1 MNANRR
7 PPRCLEE
14 SMSFKETTQNPRTQA
29 LLLLAPAMAIYCIFA
44 LYPMLDVIV
53 MSFQKWNGLDPE
65 RQFVGLANYSAIFT
79 RDPVFWIAFRNT
91 VIWTLMSLVVPP
103 TVGLLL
109 ALSLNQKIFGRNSL
123 RAIFYLPVIIAPIA
137 VATMWK
143 WMYDP
148 FFGLFSQLLTNWG
161 LQGWIKDWLGNKDI
175 ALYSVFVAYVWQT
188 VGFSMVLFL
197 AGLQN
202 VSQTLVEAARI
213 DGAGRWAIFRHV
225 TLPALRPTM
234 TIVLVLSIIS
244 SLKAFDIVYGLT
256 GGGPAQSTQMLA
268 LWAFTQAMQ
277 IFDFGRGAAISVV
290 LLLITM
296 VIVVPYLRWMQKN
309 EESES

>member
-1 MNANRR
+1 MSLRQTTHD
-7 PPRCLEE
+7 PRV
-14 SMSFKETTQNPRTQA
+14 QA
-29 LLLLAPAMAIYCIFA
+29 FILLVPALAIYAIFA
-44 LYPMLDVIV
+44 LYPMLNVVVI
-53 MSFQKWNGLDPE
+53 SFQKWNGLDPQ
-65 RQFVGLANYSAIFT
+65 RPFVGFANYTAIFT
-79 RDPVFWIAFRNT
+79 RDPVFWVAFKNT
-91 VIWTLMSLVVPP
+91 VIWTLMSLIFPP
-103 TVGLLL
+103 LVGLLL

-148 FFGLFSQLLTNWG
+148 FFGLFSQMLTSWG
-161 LQGWIKDWLGNKDI
+161 MQTWIKDWLGDKDI
-175 ALYSVFVAYVWQT
+175 ALYSVFIAYLWQT

-213 DGAGRWAIFRHV
+213 DGAGRWAVFKHV
-225 TLPALRPTM
+225 TLPALRPTI

-296 VIVVPYLRWMQKN
+296 AIVIPYLRWTQKH
-309 EESES
+309 EEVES

>member
-1 MNANRR
+1 MSLRQTTHD
-7 PPRCLEE
+7 PR
-14 SMSFKETTQNPRTQA
+14 MQA
-29 LLLLAPAMAIYCIFA
+29 FILLVPALAIYAIFA
-44 LYPMLDVIV
+44 LYPMLNVVII
-53 MSFQKWNGLDPE
+53 SFQKWNGLDPQ
-65 RQFVGLANYSAIFT
+65 RPFVGLANYTAIFT
-79 RDPVFWIAFRNT
+79 RDPVFWVAFKNT
-91 VIWTLMSLVVPP
+91 VIWTLMSLIFPP
-103 TVGLLL
+103 LVGLLL

-123 RAIFYLPVIIAPIA
+123 RAVFYLPVIIAPIA

-148 FFGLFSQLLTNWG
+148 FFGLFSQMLTTWG
-161 LQGWIKDWLGNKDI
+161 MQTWIKDWLGNKDI
-175 ALYSVFVAYVWQT
+175 ALYSVFIAYLWQT

-213 DGAGRWAIFRHV
+213 DGAGRWAVFKHV
-225 TLPALRPTM
+225 TLPALRPTI

-296 VIVVPYLRWMQKN
+296 AIVIPYLRWTQKH
-309 EESES
+309 EEVES